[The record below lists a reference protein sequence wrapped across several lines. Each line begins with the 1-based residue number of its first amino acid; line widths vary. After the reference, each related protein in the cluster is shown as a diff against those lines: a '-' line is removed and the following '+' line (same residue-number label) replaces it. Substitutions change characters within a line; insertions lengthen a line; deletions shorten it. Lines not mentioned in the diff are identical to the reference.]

1 MRPCNLTVAIVSLA
15 ACADLEDRS
24 THWPT
29 LHATIV
35 EPHCAT
41 SGCHARMTSQ
51 GGLDLSTPESA
62 FTALTGRVCYDEAPP
77 GQPPGNFVFPGDP
90 DRSKLIHMLE
100 GDYVYRMPPD
110 SPLATYEIGLMRRWI
125 EEGAP
130 CD

>member
-1 MRPCNLTVAIVSLA
+1 VLRYLLA
-15 ACADLEDRS
+15 AGVLVAGCGDADDRS

-29 LHATIV
+29 LHATII

-41 SGCHARMTSQ
+41 AGCHSTMSSTA
-51 GGLDLSTPESA
+51 GLDLSTPDRA
-62 FTALTGRVCYDEAPP
+62 YTALTGRVCYDDPPDIEA
-77 GQPPGNFVFPGDP
+77 PGNFVFPGDLR
-90 DRSKLIHMLE
+90 RSKLWHMLL

-110 SPLATYEIGLMRRWI
+110 APLATVEIQLIGRWI